1 MKKKNYLKSI
11 VGGFLILFTINV
23 NAQSKNI
30 VETAASSKDF
40 STLVAAVQAADLVEV
55 LSSEG
60 PFTVFAPT
68 NDAFSKL
75 PAGTLE
81 SLLKPENKTTL
92 QNILKYHVVSG
103 SIMASDV
110 VNLIKQNDG
119 KATVV
124 TVSGDTLTAQM
135 KDGAVYLVDENNN
148 WSKITATDLKTSNG
162 IIHVIDS
169 VVLPN

>member
-1 MKKKNYLKSI
+1 MKKVK
-11 VGGFLILFTINV
+11 LFKVLVFAFVLVTGSHV
-23 NAQSKNI
+23 FAQDKNI

-148 WSKITATDLKTSNG
+148 WSKISATDLKTSNG